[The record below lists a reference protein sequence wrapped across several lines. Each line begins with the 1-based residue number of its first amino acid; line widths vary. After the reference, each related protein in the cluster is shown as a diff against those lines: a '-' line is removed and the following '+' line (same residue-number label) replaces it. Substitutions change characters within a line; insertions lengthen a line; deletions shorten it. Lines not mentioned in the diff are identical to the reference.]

1 MRELALHVL
10 DIAENSVKANA
21 TLVTVEI
28 EAVDNVLTIRISDDG
43 KGMSEDFLKRVTD
56 PFTTTRTTRKVGM
69 GIPLFKQAAETSG
82 GTFEIKSEL
91 GVGTV
96 VTVTFKLDDIDRM
109 PLGDVAE
116 TATTL
121 LYPDCDFVWKYKV
134 GEEEFVFDTRE
145 VREELGDIPIDS
157 PEIVVFL
164 KSMLKENIE
173 SINGGLII

>member
-21 TLVTVEI
+21 KLVTVEI
-28 EAVDNVLTIRISDDG
+28 TAVDNLLTIRITDDG
-43 KGMSEDFLKRVTD
+43 KGMSEDFLKKVTD

-82 GTFEIKSEL
+82 GTFEIKSKL
-91 GVGTV
+91 GEGTV

-121 LYPDCDFVWKYKV
+121 LYPDCDFKWIYRV
-134 GEEEFVFDTRE
+134 GEREFVFDTRE
-145 VREELGDIPIDS
+145 VKEELEGIPIDS

-173 SINGGLII
+173 SINGGIII

>member
-21 TLVTVEI
+21 SLVTVEI
-28 EAVDNVLTIRISDDG
+28 IAKENILTIRISDDG
-43 KGMSEDFLKRVTD
+43 RGMSEEFLSKVTD

-69 GIPLFKQAAETSG
+69 GIPLLKQAAETSG
-82 GTFEIKSEL
+82 GAFDIKSKL
-91 GVGTV
+91 GVGT
-96 VTVTFKLDDIDRM
+96 TVTATFLLDDVDRM

-121 LYPDCDFVWKYKV
+121 LYPQCDFKWIYVV
-134 GEEEFVFDTRE
+134 EDREFVFDTRE
-145 VREELGDIPIDS
+145 VKEELEGIPIDS
-157 PEIVVFL
+157 PEIIAFL

>member
-1 MRELALHVL
+1 MRELALHIL

-28 EAVDNVLTIRISDDG
+28 LAKDNVLTIRISDDG
-43 KGMSEDFLKRVTD
+43 KGMSEEFLSRVTD

-69 GIPLFKQAAETSG
+69 GIPLLKQAAETGG
-82 GTFEIKSEL
+82 GTFEIKSQV

-96 VTVTFKLDDIDRM
+96 VTSTFQLDDIDRM
-109 PLGDVAE
+109 PLGDIAE

-121 LYPDCDFVWKYKV
+121 LYPYCDFKWIYQV
-134 GEEEFVFDTRE
+134 EDREFVFDTRE
-145 VREELGDIPIDS
+145 VKRELEGIPIDS
-157 PEIVVFL
+157 PEIIAFL

-173 SINGGLII
+173 SINGGIII

>member
-21 TLVTVEI
+21 TLVTIEISAVE
-28 EAVDNVLTIRISDDG
+28 NLLTIRISDDG
-43 KGMSEDFLKRVTD
+43 KGMSEDFLKKVTD

-91 GVGTV
+91 GVGTI
-96 VTVTFKLDDIDRM
+96 VTVTFQLDDIDRM
-109 PLGDVAE
+109 PLGNVAE

-121 LYPDCDFVWKYKV
+121 LYPNCDFVWKYRV
-134 GEEEFVFDTRE
+134 GENEFVFDTRE
-145 VREELGDIPIDS
+145 VKEELGDIPIDS

-173 SINGGLII
+173 SINGGIII

>member
-21 TLVTVEI
+21 TLVTIEI
-28 EAVDNVLTIRISDDG
+28 SAVNDVLTISIADDG
-43 KGMSEDFLKRVTD
+43 KGMSEEFLAKVTD

-82 GTFEIKSEL
+82 GTFNIKSEL
-91 GVGTV
+91 GNGTT
-96 VTVTFKLDDIDRM
+96 VTVTFKLNDIDRM

-121 LYPDCDFVWKYKV
+121 LYPECDFRWIYRV

-145 VREELGDIPIDS
+145 VKEELQGIPIDS
-157 PEIVVFL
+157 PEIISFL